1 VSAGSL
7 AGGIALAAAAAACY
21 DGAVALQAV
30 EARAVTE
37 RAVGLGLLR
46 SLLRRPRWL
55 AATGL
60 AIAGWPLQVAAL
72 ALAPLTVVQPALA
85 LGLVVLLA
93 LGTRLLHEPVR
104 PRDLAAV
111 GAMAVGLALLAAYAP
126 AAEHV
131 HAGAATLAV
140 VLGGLGLIALAP
152 WAARDRLPGAALV
165 VAAGS
170 AYAASGFTTALLA
183 DGLAA
188 GVLAAILGWALAS
201 AVAAGAGQVDEMAAL
216 QRVGA
221 ARVAAGA
228 FAIQTVVPVVGAP
241 ALAGEHW
248 RHPVPIV
255 AGLALVTGAALVL
268 GTASAVAGLVAASHE

>member
-1 VSAGSL
+1 MSAAAL
-7 AGGIALAAAAAACY
+7 AGGIALAGAAAACY

-30 EARAVTE
+30 EARAVSE
-37 RAVGLGLLR
+37 RTAGLGLLR
-46 SLLRRPRWL
+46 SLLKRPRWL

-60 AIAGWPLQVAAL
+60 AIVGWPLQVAAL

-85 LGLVVLLA
+85 LGLVVLLI
-93 LGTRLLHEPVR
+93 LGNRLLHEPVR
-104 PRDLAAV
+104 SRDLVAV
-111 GAMAVGLALLAAYAP
+111 GVMALGLALLAFYAP

-131 HAGAATLAV
+131 HAAAATLAV
-140 VLGGLGLIALAP
+140 VLGALGVIAFVP
-152 WAARDRLPGAALV
+152 WVARNRLPGAALV

-188 GVLAAILGWALAS
+188 GVLAAVLGWAVAS
-201 AVAAGAGQVDEMAAL
+201 ALAAGAGQVDEMAAL
-216 QRVGA
+216 QSVGA

-248 RHPVPIV
+248 RHPVPIL
-255 AGLALVTGAALVL
+255 AGLALVTGASLVL
-268 GTASAVAGLVAASHE
+268 GTARAVTGLVAASHD

>member
-1 VSAGSL
+1 MNTGELL
-7 AGGIALAAAAAACY
+7 AGIALAGAAAACY

-30 EARAVTE
+30 EARSVGE
-37 RAVGLGLLR
+37 RGAGLGLLR

-85 LGLVVLLA
+85 LGLVVLLF
-93 LGTRLLHEPVR
+93 LGTRLLHEPAR

-111 GAMAVGLALLAAYAP
+111 GVMAAGLALLAAYAP
-126 AAEHV
+126 AADHV

-140 VLGGLGLIALAP
+140 VLGALGLIALAP
-152 WAARDRLPGAALV
+152 WVVRNRLPGVVLV
-165 VAAGS
+165 IAAGS

-183 DGLAA
+183 DGLQA
-188 GVLAAILGWALAS
+188 GVPAAVLGWAAAS

-241 ALAGEHW
+241 VLASEHW
-248 RHPVPIV
+248 QHPAPIV
-255 AGLALVTGAALVL
+255 AGLALVTGSALAL
-268 GTASAVAGLVAASHE
+268 GTTRAVTGLVAASHG

>member
-1 VSAGSL
+1 MSTAAL

-30 EARAVTE
+30 EARAVSE
-37 RAVGLGLLR
+37 RTAGLGLLR
-46 SLLRRPRWL
+46 SLIKRPRWL

-93 LGTRLLHEPVR
+93 LGNRLLHEPVR

-111 GAMAVGLALLAAYAP
+111 AAIALGLALLAFYAP
-126 AAEHV
+126 ASEHV
-131 HAGAATLAV
+131 HAGAGTLAV
-140 VLGGLGLIALAP
+140 VLGALGLIALVP
-152 WAARDRLPGAALV
+152 WVARGRLPGAALV
-165 VAAGS
+165 IAAGS

-183 DGLAA
+183 DGLET
-188 GVLAAILGWALAS
+188 GVLAAVIGWAVAS
-201 AVAAGAGQVDEMAAL
+201 ALAAGAGQVDEMAAL

-241 ALAGEHW
+241 ALADEHW
-248 RHPVPIV
+248 DHPVPIL
-255 AGLALVTGAALVL
+255 AGLALVAGASLVL
-268 GTASAVAGLVAASHE
+268 GTARAVTGLVAASHE